1 MVGVVGDE
9 GVNRVGGAERF
20 EIDGGVVERVS
31 VVVVGMPRVADFKG
45 PEVGETEDASVVV
58 NELRVHSAVTVPVQP
73 EDFDVRHA
81 PGICLK
87 RLALSLSDDGELKVA
102 RVDVPVAEAIDVAGL
117 GAAEAF
123 FFEDDV

>member
-9 GVNRVGGAERF
+9 GVNGIGGAERF
-20 EIDGGVVERVS
+20 EVDGGVVKRIS
-31 VVVVGMPRVADFKG
+31 VVVVGMPRVVDFKG
-45 PEVGETEDASVVV
+45 PEVGEAEDASVVI
-58 NELRVHSAVTVPVQP
+58 NELRVDGAVTVPVQS
-73 EDFDVRHA
+73 ENFDVRDG

-87 RLALSLSDDGELKVA
+87 CLALSLSDDGELKVA
-102 RVDVPVAEAIDVAGL
+102 GVDVPVAEAIDVAGF